1 MRIRRGADTRIRG
14 ALANLGHHIARNTV
28 KRILHDHGLAPAPE
42 RNQRTPWKT
51 FLQTHGEGLAAADLF
66 TVEVLTLAGLRRYFV
81 VFVIELKTRRVHIAG
96 IHPHPDGRWMEQMA
110 RNLTDPV
117 DGFLRTVRQ
126 LIHDCDPLYTR
137 VFGEILTSGDGGPIR
152 LPPKSPNLNAMPSGS
167 SGRSKK
173 SASIVS
179 SRSARG
185 MCASSSTSTSSM
197 TSVRETTRDSTTS
210 LLQRPPPPV
219 RADADVQRRERLGG
233 LLSFYYREAA

>member
-1 MRIRRGADTRIRG
+1 MTGRQP
-14 ALANLGHHIARNTV
+14 
-28 KRILHDHGLAPAPE
+28 HDLVFG
-42 RNQRTPWKT
+42 QY
-51 FLQTHGEGLAAADLF
+51 GEGLAAADLF

-81 VFVIELKTRRVHIAG
+81 FFVIELKTRRVHITG
-96 IHPHPDGRWMEQMA
+96 IHPQPDGRWMEQMA

-137 VFGEILTSGDGGPIR
+137 VCGEILTSGDVGPIR
-152 LPPKSPNLNAMPSGS
+152 LPPKSPNLNAYAERFV
-167 SGRSKK
+167 RSIKEGCLHRV
-173 SASIVS
+173 VS

-210 LLQRPPPPV
+210 SCNDRHLRYARTPTCSGVSASADCSVSTIERPHEWS
-219 RADADVQRRERLGG
+219 AH
-233 LLSFYYREAA
+233 